1 MDFCVF
7 LRDVWQP
14 RKKMPNSDTW
24 TSFWGAT
31 SSYEKSQFLMGVY
44 IYINHLNGR
53 TFELREVW
61 MKMSSNCTLIGDL

>member
-44 IYINHLNGR
+44 IY
-53 TFELREVW
+53 
-61 MKMSSNCTLIGDL
+61 KSSKWAHFWITRGMDENVK

>member
-1 MDFCVF
+1 MIVSYCIMFTTLLNGFEWIFVFF

-31 SSYEKSQFLMGVY
+31 SIRSYEKSQFLMG
-44 IYINHLNGR
+44 I
-53 TFELREVW
+53 
-61 MKMSSNCTLIGDL
+61 